1 MLAYIIRRLLLIIPT
16 LLAIITINFF
26 LVQMAPGGPVD
37 QMIAQ
42 QMGLNASMLDRV
54 TGNNAPSTAQ
64 NDLKNADRDSSLN
77 SRAAIG
83 LTPADIE
90 AIKKQF
96 GFDRPMHERY
106 FTMLWD
112 YLRFDFGD
120 SLFRGRSVS
129 ELIIER
135 LPVSISLGLWTTL
148 LVYLISIPL
157 GIRKAIS
164 HSSRFDIWTTSIV
177 LAANAIPS
185 FLFAVLLIIVFAG
198 GNYFDIFPLRGLVSN
213 DFEQLGT
220 MAKIADYFHHMFL
233 PVVAMTIGGFASLT
247 MLTKNSF
254 LDEIHKQYVI
264 TAKAKGLTQ
273 RSILYRH
280 VFRNAMLIIIA
291 GFPAAFIGIFF
302 TGSLLIEVIFSLD
315 GLGLL
320 GYEATLGR
328 DYPVIFAT
336 LYIFG
341 LVGLLMSIL
350 SDVMYSVVDPRINF
364 DSQS

>member
-1 MLAYIIRRLLLIIPT
+1 
-16 LLAIITINFF
+16 
-26 LVQMAPGGPVD
+26 
-37 QMIAQ
+37 
-42 QMGLNASMLDRV
+42 
-54 TGNNAPSTAQ
+54 
-64 NDLKNADRDSSLN
+64 
-77 SRAAIG
+77 
-83 LTPADIE
+83 
-90 AIKKQF
+90 
-96 GFDRPMHERY
+96 
-106 FTMLWD
+106 
-112 YLRFDFGD
+112 
-120 SLFRGRSVS
+120 
-129 ELIIER
+129 
-135 LPVSISLGLWTTL
+135 
-148 LVYLISIPL
+148 
-157 GIRKAIS
+157 
-164 HSSRFDIWTTSIV
+164 
-177 LAANAIPS
+177 
-185 FLFAVLLIIVFAG
+185 
-198 GNYFDIFPLRGLVSN
+198 
-213 DFEQLGT
+213 
-220 MAKIADYFHHMFL
+220 MFL

-273 RSILYRH
+273 RSILYNH

-364 DSQS
+364 NSQ

>member
-1 MLAYIIRRLLLIIPT
+1 MFAYIVRRLLLIIPT

-37 QMIAQ
+37 QMIAK

-54 TGNNAPSTAQ
+54 TGNNAQ
-64 NDLKNADRDSSLN
+64 DSSSDFKN
-77 SRAAIG
+77 SDQDTSQSSKAATG
-83 LTPADIE
+83 LTDEDIE

-106 FTMLWD
+106 FSMLWG

-157 GIRKAIS
+157 GIRKAIN

-177 LAANAIPS
+177 LAANAVPS

-213 DFEQLGT
+213 DFEQRDTLG
-220 MAKIADYFHHMFL
+220 KIADYFNHMFL

-273 RSILYRH
+273 RSILYNH

-291 GFPAAFIGIFF
+291 GFPAAFISIFF

-364 DSQS
+364 NSQ

>member
-1 MLAYIIRRLLLIIPT
+1 MFAYIVRRLLLIIPT

-37 QMIAQ
+37 QMIAK

-54 TGNNAPSTAQ
+54 TGNNAQDSSS
-64 NDLKNADRDSSLN
+64 DLKNGDQDTSQSSK
-77 SRAAIG
+77 AATG
-83 LTPADIE
+83 LTDEDIE

-106 FTMLWD
+106 FSMLWG

-157 GIRKAIS
+157 GIRKAIT

-177 LAANAIPS
+177 LAANAVPS

-213 DFEQLGT
+213 DFEQRDTLG
-220 MAKIADYFHHMFL
+220 KIADYFNHMFL

-273 RSILYRH
+273 RSILYNH

-364 DSQS
+364 NSQ

>member
-1 MLAYIIRRLLLIIPT
+1 MSAYVIRRLLLIIPT

-26 LVQMAPGGPVD
+26 LIQAAPGGPVD
-37 QMIAQ
+37 QMIAK
-42 QMGLNASMLDRV
+42 QMGLNASMLDRL
-54 TGNNAPSTAQ
+54 TGNDKAAEPDNKENAG
-64 NDLKNADRDSSLN
+64 KGY
-77 SRAAIG
+77 RASIG
-83 LTPADIE
+83 LTKEDIA
-90 AIKKQF
+90 AINKQF
-96 GFDRPMHERY
+96 GFDKPMHQRY
-106 FTMLWD
+106 FSMLWD
-112 YLRFDFGD
+112 YICFDFGD

-157 GIRKAIS
+157 GIRKAIN
-164 HSSRFDIWTTSIV
+164 HSSRFDIWTTSLV

-185 FLFAVLLIIVFAG
+185 FLFAVLLIILFAG
-198 GNYFDIFPLRGLVSN
+198 GNYFDLFPLRGLVSN
-213 DFEQLGT
+213 DFEQLT
-220 MAKIADYFHHMFL
+220 TWQKIADYFNHMFL

-273 RSILYRH
+273 NNILYRH

-320 GYEATLGR
+320 GFEATLAR

-341 LVGLLMSIL
+341 LIGLLMSIL
-350 SDVMYSVVDPRINF
+350 SDVMYSIVDPRINF
-364 DSQS
+364 EGN

>member
-1 MLAYIIRRLLLIIPT
+1 MHAYIARRLILVIPT

-26 LVQMAPGGPVD
+26 LIQIAPGGPVD
-37 QMIAQ
+37 QMIAK
-42 QMGLNASMLDRV
+42 QMGLNASMLDRI
-54 TGNNAPSTAQ
+54 TGNNAEEDTEQSKNGAQ
-64 NDLKNADRDSSLN
+64 G
-77 SRAAIG
+77 SRGSIG
-83 LTPADIE
+83 LTKEDIE

-96 GFDRPMHERY
+96 GFDKPLHERY
-106 FTMLWD
+106 LDMLID
-112 YLRFDFGD
+112 YVQFDFGD

-157 GIRKAIS
+157 GIRKAIK

-185 FLFAVLLIIVFAG
+185 FLFAVLLIILFAG
-198 GNYFDIFPLRGLVSN
+198 GNYYDIFPLRGIVSN
-213 DFEQLGT
+213 NFDQLSNT
-220 MAKIADYFHHMFL
+220 DKILDYFNHMFL

-264 TAKAKGLTQ
+264 TAKSKGLSQ
-273 RSILYRH
+273 NSILYRH

-320 GYEATLGR
+320 GYEATLAR

-341 LVGLLMSIL
+341 LMGLLMSIL
-350 SDVMYSVVDPRINF
+350 SDLMYSVVDPRINF
-364 DSQS
+364 EAS

>member
-1 MLAYIIRRLLLIIPT
+1 MHAYIARRLILVIPT

-26 LVQMAPGGPVD
+26 LIQIAPGGPVD
-37 QMIAQ
+37 QMIAK
-42 QMGLNASMLDRV
+42 QMGLNASMLDRI
-54 TGNNAPSTAQ
+54 TGNNTEGDSEQ
-64 NDLKNADRDSSLN
+64 SKNSGQG
-77 SRAAIG
+77 SRGSIG
-83 LTPADIE
+83 LTKEDID

-96 GFDRPMHERY
+96 GFDKPLHVRY
-106 FTMLWD
+106 LDMLID
-112 YLRFDFGD
+112 YVQFDFGD

-157 GIRKAIS
+157 GIRKAIK

-185 FLFAVLLIIVFAG
+185 FLFAVLLIILFAG
-198 GNYFDIFPLRGLVSN
+198 GNYYDIFPLRGIVSN
-213 DFEQLGT
+213 NFDQLSNT
-220 MAKIADYFHHMFL
+220 DKILDYFNHMFL

-264 TAKAKGLTQ
+264 TAKSKGLSQ
-273 RSILYRH
+273 NSILYRH

-320 GYEATLGR
+320 GYEATLAR

-341 LVGLLMSIL
+341 LMGLLMSIL
-350 SDVMYSVVDPRINF
+350 SDLMYSVVDPRINF
-364 DSQS
+364 EAS